1 MAKYICV
8 MEKNKPASQLLL
20 PITDDYSI
28 LKGLINAYFANV
40 SGLNFTVSSSL
51 LIFFSV
57 DIDAKHEKF
66 IIGEEN
72 FQLNYVYVV
81 HRIN

>member
-1 MAKYICV
+1 

-40 SGLNFTVSSSL
+40 SGLKYKTTHSD
-51 LIFFSV
+51 IYYGV

-72 FQLNYVYVV
+72 FLDNLEFFMLNSSV
-81 HRIN
+81 